1 MNTIL
6 PELEKVLAPLP
17 AETRQVVMLEVEN
30 GFTSPPIL
38 RTTQQGEAGGFTY
51 DGFANSS
58 FGMYTQTLDM
68 GKIEQMMRSGQIAY
82 PMAVK
87 KAPAISIVN
96 SESGFQVNSPDENL
110 ARIMHSNMR
119 ELLPRTID
127 EILTYQEY
135 GAYYSEVVWEPTY
148 PQDYGLTKS
157 PIPYWCVADMHAVHP
172 TTVNKILRDE
182 RNRSFQG
189 FVQQVS
195 WRPEPVTIGLD
206 RALIISNQGTFG
218 NLEGRS
224 VLEAVY
230 VWWFWYELVW
240 RALLRYLQRV
250 GDGVVIVRAPSR
262 GKVFVNGRA
271 VDAIDWAMQVAASL
285 RKTNQGVIPSDTF
298 RETNTPLWN
307 VELVKTGDEQAGRHF
322 TDALEMLSK
331 NIVRFLLTGD
341 AEGKDG
347 GEFTIMLDTERM
359 LSQIATHMN
368 RYVMR
373 KALKYNGSRAAKL
386 WLEFQGANSRILP
399 LLFKLMAVAG
409 NSAGDALQ
417 NVNWRDLFTKGGV
430 PVLNEDEVEELRQAQ
445 AQKEKDL
452 IEAKSSAQQS
462 KFGQP
467 PKKED
472 AKGQR
477 GGEGRWASQR
487 DKEGKPEKL
496 EELAWEMKT
505 AIEMVGQATS
515 IPVVALGEDQVE
527 QLKELGLYDDG
538 QPIVLFNPWHD
549 KVGRFTGKQHAVS
562 PGAAGYDAARRV
574 EREYSRVELV
584 GNFTD
589 AERSTIEGLVRS
601 APIVPGAEH
610 VPIKWFDSWNGMRDY
625 AIEQIRSGRL
635 DGDVSAK
642 EEWFRQNGPGNILG
656 IYMSGTTYRDSIV
669 CTSINALKSSEVDGG
684 RSIIN
689 TIVHEQFHARPRL
702 NGDVDHGINLPN
714 KGYLIMEEGS
724 TGLLADR
731 LTGESSGW
739 AFDGAYGR
747 YKGAIS
753 MLAYMYCNGN
763 WDCAWKFVDQLQL
776 HMNDSQ
782 FIFETFAKITGT
794 SAADWD
800 ENSVYAYIQSMMA
813 TCEADGYWSLAWLNN
828 QPPYHDPSRKDM
840 PVYVEPWKR

>member
-1 MNTIL
+1 
-6 PELEKVLAPLP
+6 
-17 AETRQVVMLEVEN
+17 
-30 GFTSPPIL
+30 
-38 RTTQQGEAGGFTY
+38 
-51 DGFANSS
+51 
-58 FGMYTQTLDM
+58 
-68 GKIEQMMRSGQIAY
+68 
-82 PMAVK
+82 
-87 KAPAISIVN
+87 
-96 SESGFQVNSPDENL
+96 
-110 ARIMHSNMR
+110 
-119 ELLPRTID
+119 
-127 EILTYQEY
+127 
-135 GAYYSEVVWEPTY
+135 
-148 PQDYGLTKS
+148 
-157 PIPYWCVADMHAVHP
+157 
-172 TTVNKILRDE
+172 
-182 RNRSFQG
+182 
-189 FVQQVS
+189 
-195 WRPEPVTIGLD
+195 
-206 RALIISNQGTFG
+206 
-218 NLEGRS
+218 
-224 VLEAVY
+224 
-230 VWWFWYELVW
+230 
-240 RALLRYLQRV
+240 
-250 GDGVVIVRAPSR
+250 
-262 GKVFVNGRA
+262 
-271 VDAIDWAMQVAASL
+271 
-285 RKTNQGVIPSDTF
+285 
-298 RETNTPLWN
+298 
-307 VELVKTGDEQAGRHF
+307 
-322 TDALEMLSK
+322 
-331 NIVRFLLTGD
+331 
-341 AEGKDG
+341 
-347 GEFTIMLDTERM
+347 MLDTERM

-549 KVGRFTGKQHAVS
+549 KVGRFTGKQHAAS

-642 EEWFRQNGPGNILG
+642 EEWFRQNGSGNILG
-656 IYMSGTTYRDSIV
+656 IYMPGTTYRDSIV
-669 CTSINALKSSEVDGG
+669 CTSVNALKSSEVDGG

-714 KGYLIMEEGS
+714 EGYLIMEEGS